1 MTLEQMINNI
11 GQFGES
17 LNDLQPELEQLMAD
31 IVLELKADSPVDTGA
46 LRSSIR
52 GEATSNSLT
61 LFMNDYGMFQNYGVG
76 PTSKYGVG
84 PRTVEFGINPR
95 PSSEPF
101 YMYKKRTFGLQ
112 PYRGTGWFSLQ
123 NIQDQ
128 FAEELGTEIIARTFN

>member
-1 MTLEQMINNI
+1 MTLDQMINNI

-84 PRTVEFGINPR
+84 PDQVEFGISPR

-101 YMYKKRTFGLQ
+101 YMYKKRTFGLA
-112 PYRGTGWFSLQ
+112 PYRGTGWFSLM
-123 NIQDQ
+123 NIQDR